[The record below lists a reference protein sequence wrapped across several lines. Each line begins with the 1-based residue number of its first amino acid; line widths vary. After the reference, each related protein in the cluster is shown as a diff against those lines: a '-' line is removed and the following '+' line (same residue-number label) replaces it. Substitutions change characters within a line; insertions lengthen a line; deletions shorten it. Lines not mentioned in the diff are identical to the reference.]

1 MSGHNGDTWSHK
13 VAKDNMADKSTWN
26 ERYAA
31 KDLVW
36 SAGPNERFAEEV
48 ATMTPGRALDVACGE
63 GRNAIY
69 LAEQGWQVTAID
81 FSDVGIAKGRQIAAK
96 RGVEVDF
103 IVGDVVDASLPH
115 EFDLVAVL
123 YLHTDPESRA
133 RWLPRVIASV
143 APGGWFLYIGH
154 DPANIEH
161 GVGGPQNPDVLP
173 GADEMSRLLEGFD
186 MEFCG
191 VTERPVTSD
200 PGHGG
205 SDAGGIAL
213 DTVVR
218 ARRR

>member
-13 VAKDNMADKSTWN
+13 VAKEKMADKSTWN

-31 KDLVW
+31 KELVW
-36 SAGPNERFAEEV
+36 SAGPNKRFAEEV
-48 ATMTPGRALDVACGE
+48 ATMKPGRALDVACGE

-81 FSDVGIAKGRQIAAK
+81 FSEVGIEKGRQIAAK
-96 RGVEVDF
+96 RGVDVEF
-103 IVGDVVDASLPH
+103 IVGDLVDVSLPH

-123 YLHTDPESRA
+123 YLHTDPGSRHT
-133 RWLPRVIASV
+133 WLPRVIASV
-143 APGGWFLYIGH
+143 ATGGWFLYIGH
-154 DPANIEH
+154 DPSNIDH

-173 GADEMSRLLEGFD
+173 GAAEISRLLEGFD
-186 MEFCG
+186 IEFSD
-191 VTERPVTSD
+191 VTERPVESD

-205 SDAGGIAL
+205 SDAGGVAL